1 MWAQRATDLSEEFI
15 IHDSAIMVAV
25 EGSEEQLILLG
36 AAVQLVVSKSL
47 RELIVVETSGSVVV
61 HDAELSSES
70 ENWASSSGCQN
81 LPDSRYEPLE
91 STVSLAYWSSGEA
104 GVGAFLD
111 GDFMGEA
118 ERPNS
123 WAPNSL

>member
-70 ENWASSSGCQN
+70 EN
-81 LPDSRYEPLE
+81 
-91 STVSLAYWSSGEA
+91 
-104 GVGAFLD
+104 
-111 GDFMGEA
+111 
-118 ERPNS
+118 
-123 WAPNSL
+123 